1 MMIVGLA
8 RWRNISPNHQCLIGA
23 RATVPRCHFSME
35 HEDIEETTN
44 VGQSYMRERQN
55 EISDHLEEA

>member
-1 MMIVGLA
+1 
-8 RWRNISPNHQCLIGA
+8 
-23 RATVPRCHFSME
+23 ME